1 MKAEAL
7 FRGLRRGNSQG
18 VGGLVCRKILRLQPE
33 FLGEIQQEVN
43 DLCEH
48 HLPSDVHDPEHITHW
63 TQPFGG
69 VYQFSLFN
77 RSGCFDDF
85 SSDHDHSCLHKHFH
99 AGEAYPALARL
110 MAALPHL
117 VNFRL
122 NLLCPQSGLQAHEEN
137 LFFLSKH
144 HTVAAKLRFH
154 LPVQTNPGAE
164 VMLAGQIHH
173 LEAGTIYFVH
183 HGCAHSA
190 HNHGDENRLHLVWD
204 MLLTQDTFH
213 WMQGLATC
221 CNDALLPIP
230 EDQANCE
237 PLRLVPIGASQRLV
251 PLIAPNERVNLAFCL
266 PQ

>member
-7 FRGLRRGNSQG
+7 FRDLRRGNSQG
-18 VGGLVCRKILRLQPE
+18 SGLLCRKIMRLQPDW
-33 FLGEIQQEVN
+33 LAAIQNEVN
-43 DLCEH
+43 ALCQH
-48 HLPSDVHDPEHITHW
+48 HLPSNVRDPEHITHW

-77 RSGCFDDF
+77 RSGCYDDF

-99 AGEAYPALARL
+99 GQEAYPALAKL
-110 MAALPHL
+110 MADLPHL
-117 VNFRL
+117 VNFRV
-122 NLLCPQSGLQAHEEN
+122 NLLSPHSGLHAHKEN

-144 HTVAAKLRFH
+144 QTVAAKLRFH
-154 LPVQTNPGAE
+154 LPIKTNPGAE

-190 HNHGDENRLHLVWD
+190 HNQGDGDRLHLVWD
-204 MLLTQDTFH
+204 MLLTRDTFQ
-213 WMQGLATC
+213 WMQGHTAP
-221 CNDALLPIP
+221 CNTALQPIP
-230 EDQANCE
+230 EDEASCM
-237 PLRLVPIGASQRLV
+237 PLRLEPIGAIEQLV
-251 PLIAPNERVNLAFCL
+251 PLIAPHEQVNLAFCL